1 MGSMKTK
8 FSTFQKLFEGDDY
21 GIAHLEDLDVES
33 FIRAV
38 EKLHKLE
45 AVQKLDGANLRA
57 GLDEKGELYT
67 SREQKGGKRF
77 YKQADFPKNS
87 AYEGFRAAHE
97 VLFKIKD
104 ILESI
109 LAPGESMNIEV
120 IYGEQPNTV
129 FYGKDG
135 VNYLAILEMLPG
147 DDPSHDPD
155 QGKVAKIVE
164 ACRGKTITVKSMGFD
179 TTDGVTMVQV
189 PKVTEWKITKSDH
202 VPKEEI
208 KDMDF
213 EGEIA
218 ELKRMLDKENVVADK
233 LGKHMTNFEVLKDRT
248 PKLADERQALED
260 KVFKDFK
267 EPIKQKLLKLVY
279 KQKPSLRGMAGGEG
293 AYNGIEGIIFT
304 DPKTREKFKVVDKD
318 VFTKINQFNYSA
330 RKQVTG
336 RILTN
341 DPNATDEAWGGI
353 VCVARLRSLKLFGME
368 SVDVPNQTKKVLA
381 KFRGDSREETVKNI
395 ADSLHQLNFQSV
407 KRKLQAIYIHTID
420 DLDDALDS
428 FKKSAD
434 EYELELEDGK
444 KIKYTPEI
452 KRRTLMTFAEAR
464 KQLYQQLA
472 TIRKTQ
478 DIEDLIEAF
487 FKSQLDSIHGGS
499 SE

>member
-1 MGSMKTK
+1 MKTT
-8 FSTFQKLFEGDDY
+8 FSTFQKLFEGNDY
-21 GIAHLEDLDVES
+21 GIAHLEDLDVET

-38 EKLHKLE
+38 EKLHKLD
-45 AVQKLDGANLRA
+45 AVQKLDGANLRG
-57 GLDEKGELYT
+57 GLDEKGNLYT

-77 YKQADFPKNS
+77 YKQSDFPKNS

-97 VLFKIKD
+97 VLFKMKD
-104 ILESI
+104 VLESI
-109 LAPGESMNIEV
+109 LAPGESMNMEV

-155 QGKVAKIVE
+155 QSKVAKIVD
-164 ACRGKTITVKSMGFD
+164 AMKGKTITVKSIGYD

-202 VPKEEI
+202 VPRDDL
-208 KDMDF
+208 KDLDF
-213 EGEIA
+213 ENDLSN
-218 ELKRMLDKENVVADK
+218 LKKLLDKDNHVADK
-233 LGKHMTNFEVLKDRT
+233 LGKHLTNFEVLKDKT
-248 PKLADERQALED
+248 PALADERQRLED
-260 KVFKDFK
+260 DIFKNFK

-279 KQKPSLRGMAGGEG
+279 KQKPSLRGQAGGDG
-293 AYNGIEGIIFT
+293 AYHGIEGIIFT

-330 RKQVTG
+330 RKAITG

-341 DPNATDEAWGGI
+341 DPNAPEESRGGI
-353 VCVARLRSLKLFGME
+353 VGDARLRSLKLFGME
-368 SVDVPNQTKKVLA
+368 SIDVPNQTKKVLA
-381 KFRGDSREETVKNI
+381 KFKGDSREETVKNI
-395 ADSLHQLNFQSV
+395 ADSLHQLNFQAV

-420 DLDDALDS
+420 DLDEALES

-434 EYELELEDGK
+434 SYELELDDGK

-452 KRRTLMTFAEAR
+452 KRRTLMTFAESR

-472 TIRKTQ
+472 TIRKAG

-487 FKSQLDSIHGGS
+487 FSAQLDSIHGS
-499 SE
+499 QPE